1 MVAPKH
7 KTPRHNW
14 HAATIAEV
22 RGTLGIQHLGL
33 TSDQA
38 EERLQKFGP
47 NRLPQA
53 RPTPI
58 WQIAFRQFA
67 SPLILI
73 LIVAAVVSLATHPDE
88 PTDAAFIAMVLVL
101 NALIGGFQEWKAERN
116 TRALQQLL
124 QVRATVLRDGEMCEV
139 DGEEVVPG
147 DVVWLESGNRVA
159 ADLRLSES
167 HGLEIDESLLTG
179 ESLPVSKDADGVF
192 EAATP
197 MADRRNMA
205 YAGSMVQR
213 GRAEGVVVATG
224 AQTAVGQLAL
234 DITSK
239 TGGRPPLLDRMA
251 DFTRVVAWSMVVA
264 VIVIAT
270 LGVLWRGYD
279 VTDVFMFAVALA
291 VSAIPEGLPV
301 ALTVA
306 LAVATT
312 RMAKRGVI
320 VRRLAAV
327 EGLGSCTLIASDK
340 TGTLTCN
347 ELTVRTIELA
357 DRRQLEV
364 SGEGFAPAG
373 EVLDRGRPVQASAD
387 PALKLLARTAVLCNE
402 SDLYERDGS
411 WVWRGDPTDIALLSM
426 AHKLGVVRAALLSEA
441 PLVNDIPFEAERQF
455 AATFNRL
462 EGGVVASVKGA
473 PERVLPMCAMDD
485 SEQSVLLDR
494 AAGLAELGYRVL
506 ALATGPVSNMDESSV
521 PSEPAGLEFV
531 GFVGMIDP
539 LRSGAR
545 EAVAA
550 CRAAGIEV
558 SMITGDHP
566 VTALTIARQLDLAIG
581 PDQVVAGSELNDR
594 TPVELQDLVRR
605 VRVFARTTPRQKLDL
620 VEAARAAGHYVAVT
634 GDGVNDAPALQQA
647 NIGVAMG
654 RSGTD
659 VAREA
664 AELVVTDD
672 NFATIVAGIE
682 EGRIAYDNVRNV
694 IYLLISTGA
703 AEVVLLGL
711 AILSGWPSAASGAA
725 ILPLLPAQL
734 LWLNLVTNGI
744 QDVALAFEP
753 GESGVLRRRPR
764 PPGEPIFNR
773 LMIERTILAAVT
785 MAVVAFAAFS
795 YMIEVAGWSEF
806 EARNALLLLMVL
818 FEIVHI
824 GNCRSETTSALRKP
838 LWSNPLLLAGSAL
851 AMGLHVLAM
860 HWPATQQVLG
870 IAPVSLQQSSTLI
883 ALAFS
888 VLVVMELHKWWR
900 RRHPLDIAGRG

>member
-1 MVAPKH
+1 M
-7 KTPRHNW
+7 TPRHAW

-22 RGTLGIQHLGL
+22 REAFDVARTGL
-33 TSDQA
+33 SSA
-38 EERLQKFGP
+38 EAAKRLEQSGP

-53 RPTPI
+53 RPTPV
-58 WQIAFRQFA
+58 WRIAARQFA

-73 LIVAAVVSLATHPDE
+73 LFVAAVVSLVMHPDE
-88 PTDAAFIAMVLVL
+88 PTDAAFIAIVLVL
-101 NALIGGFQEWKAERN
+101 NALIGGFQEWKAERSS
-116 TRALQQLL
+116 RALQQLL
-124 QVRATVLRDGEMCEV
+124 QIRATVLRDGEMCEI
-139 DGEEVVPG
+139 DGQDVVPG
-147 DVVWLESGNRVA
+147 DVVWLESGNRVP
-159 ADLRLSES
+159 ADLRLTTS

-179 ESLPVSKDADGVF
+179 ESLAVTKDADSVC

-197 MADRRNMA
+197 MADRNNMA
-205 YAGSMVQR
+205 FAGSMVQR
-213 GRAEGVVVATG
+213 GRAEGVVIATG
-224 AQTAVGQLAL
+224 SATSVGQLAL
-234 DITSK
+234 DVTSR

-251 DFTRVVAWSMVVA
+251 EFTRVVAWCMVVA
-264 VIVIAT
+264 VVVIAVV
-270 LGVLWRGYD
+270 GVLWRGYGA
-279 VTDVFMFAVALA
+279 THVFMFAVALA

-347 ELTVRTIELA
+347 ELTARVVELA
-357 DRRQLEV
+357 DGTQLEV
-364 SGEGFAPAG
+364 TGEGFAPEG
-373 EVLDRGRPVQASAD
+373 EVLSGGEPVQPTGDSALL
-387 PALKLLARTAVLCNE
+387 ALARTAVLCNE
-402 SDLYERDGS
+402 ADLYERDDS
-411 WVWRGDPTDIALLSM
+411 WTWRGDPTDIALLSL
-426 AHKLGVVRAALLSEA
+426 AHKLGVVRAATLAEA
-441 PLVNDIPFEAERQF
+441 PQVNDIAFEAERQF
-455 AATFNRL
+455 AASFNRL
-462 EGGVVASVKGA
+462 GEEIVASVKGA
-473 PERVLPMCAMDD
+473 PERVLDMCDVD
-485 SEQSVLLDR
+485 SNQRTALLAR
-494 AAGLAELGYRVL
+494 ADALAGQGYRVL
-506 ALATGPVSNMDESSV
+506 ALAIGPAADVSESAA
-521 PSEPAGLEFV
+521 PADPTGLEFL

-539 LRSGAR
+539 LRPGVR

-550 CRAAGIEV
+550 SRAAGIEV

-566 VTALTIARQLDLAIG
+566 VTALAIARDLDLADQ
-581 PDQVVAGSELNDR
+581 PDQVVTGSQLNGC
-594 TPVELQDLVRR
+594 TPDELQELVQRA
-605 VRVFARTTPRQKLDL
+605 RVFARTTPRQKLEL

-634 GDGVNDAPALQQA
+634 GDGVNDAPALRQA

-672 NFATIVAGIE
+672 NFATIVAGVE
-682 EGRIAYDNVRNV
+682 EGRIAYDNIRNV

-703 AEVVLLGL
+703 AEVVMLGF
-711 AILSGWPSAASGAA
+711 AMLSGWPATETGAA

-753 GESGVLRRRPR
+753 GEPGVLRRRPR
-764 PPGEPIFNR
+764 PPGESIFNR
-773 LMIERTILAAVT
+773 LMIERTILAAIT
-785 MAVVAFAAFS
+785 MAVVGFAAFA

-806 EARNALLLLMVL
+806 DARNALLLLMVL

-838 LWSNPLLLAGSAL
+838 PWSNPLLLVGSAL
-851 AMGLHVLAM
+851 AIGLHVLAM
-860 HWPATQQVLG
+860 HWGPTQNVLG
-870 IAPVSLQQSSTLI
+870 VAPVTLQQCLVLFS
-883 ALAFS
+883 LAAS
-888 VLVVMELHKWWR
+888 LMVVMELHKWWR
-900 RRHPLDIAGRG
+900 RRHPLDARPKS